1 MKGLPVIG
9 GWLAVPAANLS
20 DIDPQCVEPELTT
33 RTPDSLGSTIKDQ
46 LQELSHR
53 NARSLGALGQRD
65 PSIRQIGFF
74 RRQFMEAINQ
84 PIHIQPVETTLIPTA
99 LAGSSMQRVEQP
111 KLDQTFRNRSRR
123 SAPPAA

>member
-1 MKGLPVIG
+1 MKGLPIIG
-9 GWLAVPAANLS
+9 GWLAGPAANLFH
-20 DIDPQCVEPELTT
+20 IDSQCVEHNLTT
-33 RTPDSLGSTIKDQ
+33 RKPNPLDTTIKDQ

-65 PSIRQIGFF
+65 PSIRQVGFF

-84 PIHIQPVETTLIPTA
+84 PIHLQPVETALVPTA

-123 SAPPAA
+123 SAPPSA